1 MIINGGGEDNEH
13 DTPVTDREP
22 RIAQERIHGP
32 AMLKL
37 PFGFLFLLCSA
48 APCVAQNEVPPLVD
62 LSVEPVYAMVDQP
75 PEYPGGQTALRNY
88 LLRNMVLPDK
98 LDRTVIAGTVKVR
111 FVVDRNGNVRDPKVI
126 FSLHPDVD
134 GEALRL
140 IGTMPLWQPGHLRNK
155 AVNVMYV
162 LPITFGG

>member
-1 MIINGGGEDNEH
+1 VIINGGGEDNEH
-13 DTPVTDREP
+13 DTSVTDREP
-22 RIAQERIHGP
+22 RRALERIHGL
-32 AMLKL
+32 AMLKRM
-37 PFGFLFLLCSA
+37 FGFWFLVQSV
-48 APCVAQNEVPPLVD
+48 APCAAQDNGQPLVD

-88 LLRNMVLPDK
+88 LLRNMVLPEK
-98 LDRTVIAGTVKVR
+98 LDRTVISGTVKVR
-111 FVVDRNGNVRDPKVI
+111 FVVDRNGRVCEPKVI

-140 IGTMPLWQPGHLRNK
+140 IGTMPDWQPGHLRGK

-162 LPITFGG
+162 LPITFAG